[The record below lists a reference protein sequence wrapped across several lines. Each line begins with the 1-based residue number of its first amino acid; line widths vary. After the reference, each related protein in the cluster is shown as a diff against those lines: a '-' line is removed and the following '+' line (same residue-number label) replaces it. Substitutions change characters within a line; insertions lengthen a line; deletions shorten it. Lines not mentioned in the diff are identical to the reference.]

1 MRPLELVSNAA
12 SVSFEIDIAPN
23 LGLVGQWIQE
33 MVGVVSEDLQVVVVV
48 VVVWGHQVVV
58 VVVLLSLVEG
68 EED

>member
-1 MRPLELVSNAA
+1 MRPLGLVSNAA

-48 VVVWGHQVVV
+48 WGHQVVVV

>member
-1 MRPLELVSNAA
+1 MRPLGLVSNAA

-48 VVVWGHQVVV
+48 VWGHQVVV
-58 VVVLLSLVEG
+58 LVVLLSLVVG

>member
-1 MRPLELVSNAA
+1 MRPLGLVSNAA

-23 LGLVGQWIQE
+23 LGLVGQWILE
-33 MVGVVSEDLQVVVVV
+33 MVGGVSEDLQVVVV